1 MTTAKEYGEQQLYN
15 AAVLTAGA
23 VAVSYASRKLTKDT
37 LGVPMTLSG
46 SAKLAIAFGLS
57 AIGIKMLKDKKYLP
71 DNPFKT

>member
-1 MTTAKEYGEQQLYN
+1 MTTTKEYGEQLYN

-57 AIGIKMLKDKKYLP
+57 AIGVKTLKDKKYLP

>member
-1 MTTAKEYGEQQLYN
+1 MCIPKEYGEQLVET
-15 AAVLTAGA
+15 ALLTAGA

-46 SAKLAIAFGLS
+46 SVKLAIALGLS
-57 AIGIKMLKDKKYLP
+57 AIGIKTLKDKKYLP

>member
-1 MTTAKEYGEQQLYN
+1 MTTTKEYGEQLYN

-37 LGVPMTLSG
+37 LGVPMTLG
-46 SAKLAIAFGLS
+46 GVAKLVIAFGLS
-57 AIGIKMLKDKKYLP
+57 AIGVKTLKDKKYLP